1 MTLRR
6 TNVELLAATEGS
18 PCDAGFNS
26 CSLLYKITGS
36 EGFAADGGV
45 VLDKIGQVLLIL
57 LAAVFLR
64 WLANRAI
71 ERIIK
76 QVTSIKGPQSIAE
89 LADKLGS
96 GNARRDELLGDR
108 GDKRAETLTGVLQHV
123 SGIVIF
129 TVAFMLVLSAFNVN
143 LAPIL
148 ASAGIAGIAIGFGAQ
163 NLVQDYLA
171 GIFILIED
179 QYGVGDNVDVGD
191 AQGTV
196 VDMGLRVTTLRS
208 LDGTLW
214 YVRNGQILR
223 VGNSSQSWA
232 YVVVDTPLPPTA
244 DIDRAG
250 EIITQV
256 AEEFV
261 ADEDWSTHILKEP
274 EYLGPVELT
283 IDEIKVRLGVRTT
296 SDQQWAA
303 GRELRLRVTEA
314 LRAAGIID
322 LASSGRIYVPRIAN
336 GGAAGAAGASGAT
349 GPTA

>member
-1 MTLRR
+1 M
-6 TNVELLAATEGS
+6 NVELLAATEEAS
-18 PCDAGFNS
+18 PCDAGFNA
-26 CSLLYKITGS
+26 CTMLWNLTGS
-36 EGFAADGGV
+36 SEFSVDAGV

-57 LAAVFLR
+57 LAAGLLR
-64 WLANRAI
+64 WLVNRAI
-71 ERIIK
+71 SRIIK
-76 QVTSIKGPQSIAE
+76 QVTTIKGPQSIAD

-96 GNARRDELLGDR
+96 SNSRRDELLGDR
-108 GDKRAETLTGVLQHV
+108 SEKRAETLTGVLQHV
-123 SGIVIF
+123 AGIVIY
-129 TVAFMLVLSAFNVN
+129 TVAFMLVLSSFNVN

-171 GIFILIED
+171 GIFILLED

-250 EIITQV
+250 EIITGV
-256 AEEFV
+256 AEEFKD
-261 ADEDWSTHILKEP
+261 DEQWSDHVLKAP
-274 EYLGPVELT
+274 EYLGPIEMT
-283 IDEIKVRLGVRTT
+283 IDEIKVRLGVRMT

-303 GRELRLRVTEA
+303 GRELRRRVTEA
-314 LRAAGIID
+314 LREAGVID
-322 LASSGRIYVPRIAN
+322 LASSGRIYVPRTMTN
-336 GGAAGAAGASGAT
+336 GGAAGAAGT
-349 GPTA
+349 TP

>member
-1 MTLRR
+1 M
-6 TNVELLAATEGS
+6 ELLAETAGAS

-26 CSLLYKITGS
+26 CTLLYKMTGS
-36 EGFAADGGV
+36 EEFSIDTGV
-45 VLDKIGQVLLIL
+45 VLDKIGQVLIIV
-57 LAAVFLR
+57 LAAMLLKWIV
-64 WLANRAI
+64 NRSIA
-71 ERIIK
+71 RIIK
-76 QVTSIKGPQSIAE
+76 QVTTIKGPQSIAE

-96 GNARRDELLGDR
+96 SNSRRDELLGDR
-108 GDKRAETLTGVLQHV
+108 SEKRAETLTGVLQHV
-123 SGIVIF
+123 SGIVIYAI
-129 TVAFMLVLSAFNVN
+129 AFMLVLSAFNVN

-171 GIFILIED
+171 GIFILVED

-191 AQGTV
+191 AVGTV

-244 DIDRAG
+244 DVDAVG
-250 EIITQV
+250 EKIVAIAEAFV
-256 AEEFV
+256 AE
-261 ADEDWSTHILKEP
+261 DEWREHILKEP
-274 EYLGPVELT
+274 EYLGPIEVT

-303 GRELRLRVTEA
+303 GRELRRRISESLREA
-314 LRAAGIID
+314 GLVD
-322 LASSGRIYVPRIAN
+322 LAGAGRIYVPRGVAN
-336 GGAAGAAGASGAT
+336 GGAAGAAG
-349 GPTA
+349 TAP

>member
-1 MTLRR
+1 M
-6 TNVELLAATEGS
+6 ELLAATEEAS
-18 PCDAGFNS
+18 PCEPGFNACTLLWNVTDSREFAVDAGQ
-26 CSLLYKITGS
+26 
-36 EGFAADGGV
+36 
-45 VLDKIGQVLLIL
+45 VLDKIGQVALIII
-57 LAAVFLR
+57 AALVLR
-64 WLANRAI
+64 WLVNRAI
-71 ERIIK
+71 ARIIR
-76 QVTSIKGPQSIAE
+76 QVTSIKGPQSIAD

-108 GDKRAETLTGVLQHV
+108 SEKRAETLTGVLQHV
-123 SGIVIF
+123 SGIVIL
-129 TVAFMLVLSAFNVN
+129 TVGFMLVLSAFNVN

-179 QYGVGDNVDVGD
+179 QYGVGDSVDVGD
-191 AQGTV
+191 ASGTV

-250 EIITQV
+250 EIIAEV
-256 AEEFV
+256 AKGFVEDEEWH
-261 ADEDWSTHILKEP
+261 EHILKEP
-274 EYLGPVELT
+274 EYLGPVEMT

-303 GRELRLRVTEA
+303 GRELRRRVTEA
-314 LRAAGIID
+314 LREAGVID
-322 LASSGRIYVPRIAN
+322 PSGGGRIYVPRSAA
-336 GGAAGAAGASGAT
+336 GGAAGAAGT
-349 GPTA
+349 TA

>member
-6 TNVELLAATEGS
+6 TNVELLAAAEEAP

-26 CSLLYKITGS
+26 CSMLYKITGN
-36 EGFAADGGV
+36 EGFAVDGGV
-45 VLDKIGQVLLIL
+45 VLDKIGQVLLIIV
-57 LAAVFLR
+57 AAFFLR
-64 WLANRAI
+64 WLVNRAI
-71 ERIIK
+71 GRIIK

-108 GDKRAETLTGVLQHV
+108 SDKRAETLTGVLQHV
-123 SGIVIF
+123 AGIVIF

-250 EIITQV
+250 EVITQV
-256 AEEFV
+256 AEGFV
-261 ADEDWSTHILKEP
+261 EDEEWSPHILKEP
-274 EYLGPVELT
+274 EYLGPIEMT

-314 LRAAGIID
+314 LREAGVID
-322 LASSGRIYVPRIAN
+322 LASSGRIYVPRSTA
-336 GGAAGAAGASGAT
+336 GGAAGAAGAAGT
-349 GPTA
+349 TA

>member
-1 MTLRR
+1 ME
-6 TNVELLAATEGS
+6 VLAAAEGAS
-18 PCDAGFNS
+18 PCDAGFNA
-26 CSLLYKITGS
+26 CTMLWNLTGNTDFS
-36 EGFAADGGV
+36 VDAGV

-57 LAAVFLR
+57 LAAALLR
-64 WLANRAI
+64 WIVNRAI
-71 ERIIK
+71 ARIIK
-76 QVTSIKGPQSIAE
+76 QVTTIKGPQSIAE

-96 GNARRDELLGDR
+96 SNSRREELLGDR
-108 GDKRAETLTGVLQHV
+108 SEKRAETLTGVLQHV
-123 SGIVIF
+123 GGIVIYS
-129 TVAFMLVLSAFNVN
+129 VAFMLILSAFNVN

-171 GIFILIED
+171 GIFILLED

-191 AQGTV
+191 ATGTV

-250 EIITQV
+250 EIITEV
-256 AEEFV
+256 ATAFAEDEEWRG
-261 ADEDWSTHILKEP
+261 DILKEP
-274 EYLGPVELT
+274 EYLGPVEMT

-303 GRELRLRVTEA
+303 GRELRRRVTEA
-314 LRAAGIID
+314 LREAGIID
-322 LASSGRIYVPRIAN
+322 LAAAGRIYVPRTVAN
-336 GGAAGAAGASGAT
+336 RAAGAAGAAGTGAT
-349 GPTA
+349 TP

>member
-1 MTLRR
+1 
-6 TNVELLAATEGS
+6 VELLAAAEVS
-18 PCDAGFNS
+18 PCDAGVNS
-26 CSLLYKITGS
+26 CSLLWNMTKS
-36 EGFAADGGV
+36 EGFAVDGGAV
-45 VLDKIGQVLLIL
+45 FDKIGQILLIL
-57 LAAVFLR
+57 LAAWLLR
-64 WLANRAI
+64 WIVNRAI
-71 ERIIK
+71 DRIIR
-76 QVTSIKGPQSIAE
+76 QVTSIKGPQSIAD

-96 GNARRDELLGDR
+96 GNARREELLGDR
-108 GDKRAETLTGVLQHV
+108 SGKRAETLTGVLQHV
-123 SGIVIF
+123 AGIVIY

-191 AQGTV
+191 ATGTV

-250 EIITQV
+250 EIIAEV

-261 ADEDWSTHILKEP
+261 GDDEWREHILKEP
-274 EYLGPVELT
+274 EYLGPIEMT
-283 IDEIKVRLGVRTT
+283 IDQIMVRLGVRTT

-303 GRELRLRVTEA
+303 GRELRRRVTEA
-314 LRAAGIID
+314 LREAGIID
-322 LASSGRIYVPRIAN
+322 LASSGRIYVPRTMTN
-336 GGAAGAAGASGAT
+336 PGAAGAAGAAGT
-349 GPTA
+349 TA

>member
-1 MTLRR
+1 M
-6 TNVELLAATEGS
+6 NVELLAEATEGS
-18 PCDAGFNS
+18 PPCETGFNS
-26 CSLLYKITGS
+26 CTLLFKMTGNDEFSLDAG
-36 EGFAADGGV
+36 A
-45 VLDKIGQVLLIL
+45 VLDKIGEVLLIL
-57 LAAVFLR
+57 LAALLLR
-64 WLANRAI
+64 WIVNRSI
-71 ERIIK
+71 SRIIK
-76 QVTSIKGPQSIAE
+76 QVTTLKGPQSIAD

-96 GNARRDELLGDR
+96 SNSRRDELLGDR
-108 GDKRAETLTGVLQHV
+108 SEKRAETLTGVLQHV

-129 TVAFMLVLSAFNVN
+129 AIAFMLVLSAFNVN

-191 AQGTV
+191 AAGTV

-232 YVVVDTPLPPTA
+232 YVVVDTPLPPNA
-244 DIDRAG
+244 DVDRAG
-250 EIITQV
+250 ELIVGI
-256 AEEFV
+256 AEAFV
-261 ADEDWSTHILKEP
+261 EEDEWREHILKAP
-274 EYLGPVELT
+274 EYLGPVEVT

-303 GRELRLRVTEA
+303 GRELRRRITESLRD
-314 LRAAGIID
+314 AGVVD
-322 LASSGRIYVPRIAN
+322 LAGTGRIYVPRGAAS
-336 GGAAGAAGASGAT
+336 GGAAGAAGT
-349 GPTA
+349 TA

>member
-1 MTLRR
+1 ME
-6 TNVELLAATEGS
+6 VLAQAETAS
-18 PCDAGFNS
+18 PCETGFNA
-26 CSLLYKITGS
+26 CSLLWRISDNKEFAVDAGS
-36 EGFAADGGV
+36 

-57 LAAVFLR
+57 VVAFLLR
-64 WLANRAI
+64 WVVNRAI
-71 ERIIK
+71 ARIIK
-76 QVTSIKGPQSIAE
+76 QVTTIKGPQSIAD

-96 GNARRDELLGDR
+96 SNSRREELLGDR
-108 GDKRAETLTGVLQHV
+108 SKARADTLTGVLQHV
-123 SGIVIF
+123 AGIVIY
-129 TVAFMLVLSAFNVN
+129 TVAFMLVLSSFNVN

-171 GIFILIED
+171 GIFILLED

-191 AQGTV
+191 ATGTV

-250 EIITQV
+250 EIITRV
-256 AEEFV
+256 AEEFKD
-261 ADEDWSTHILKEP
+261 DEEWSDHVLKAP
-274 EYLGPVELT
+274 EYLGPIEMT
-283 IDEIKVRLGVRTT
+283 IDEIKVRLGVRMT

-303 GRELRLRVTEA
+303 GRELRRRVTEA
-314 LRAAGIID
+314 LREAGIID
-322 LASSGRIYVPRIAN
+322 LASSGRIYVPRTMAN
-336 GGAAGAAGASGAT
+336 GGAAGAAGT
-349 GPTA
+349 TA

>member
-1 MTLRR
+1 M
-6 TNVELLAATEGS
+6 NVVTVAAAESAS
-18 PCDAGFNS
+18 PCDAGFNA
-26 CSLLYKITGS
+26 CTLLYRITDNEEFS
-36 EGFAADGGV
+36 VDAGV

-57 LAAVFLR
+57 IAAFALR
-64 WLANRAI
+64 WLVNRTIA
-71 ERIIK
+71 RIIK
-76 QVTSIKGPQSIAE
+76 QVTTIKGPQSIAE

-96 GNARRDELLGDR
+96 SNSRREELLGDR
-108 GDKRAETLTGVLQHV
+108 SAKRADTLTGVLQHV
-123 SGIVIF
+123 AGIVIY
-129 TVAFMLVLSAFNVN
+129 TIAFMLVLSAFSVN

-171 GIFILIED
+171 GIFILLED

-191 AQGTV
+191 ATGTV

-250 EIITQV
+250 EIITEV
-256 AEEFV
+256 AAGFVEDEE
-261 ADEDWSTHILKEP
+261 WSDHILKEP
-274 EYLGPVELT
+274 EYLGPIEMT

-303 GRELRLRVTEA
+303 GRELRRRVTEA
-314 LRAAGIID
+314 LREAGVID
-322 LASSGRIYVPRIAN
+322 PAGSGRIYVPRTQAG
-336 GGAAGAAGASGAT
+336 GGAAAPA
-349 GPTA
+349 

>member
-6 TNVELLAATEGS
+6 TNVELLAATEEAS

-26 CSLLYKITGS
+26 CSMLWSITKS
-36 EGFAADGGV
+36 EGFAVDGGA
-45 VLDKIGQVLLIL
+45 VLDKIGQVLLIV
-57 LAAVFLR
+57 LAALFLR
-64 WLANRAI
+64 WLVNRAI
-71 ERIIK
+71 GRIIK

-108 GDKRAETLTGVLQHV
+108 SEKRAETLTGVLQHV
-123 SGIVIF
+123 AGIVIF
-129 TVAFMLVLSAFNVN
+129 SVAFMLVLSAFNVN

-191 AQGTV
+191 ATGTV

-256 AEEFV
+256 AEGFV
-261 ADEDWSTHILKEP
+261 EDEEWSEHILKEP
-274 EYLGPVELT
+274 EYLGPIEMT

-296 SDQQWAA
+296 SDKQWAA

-322 LASSGRIYVPRIAN
+322 LASAGRIYVPRTVAN
-336 GGAAGAAGASGAT
+336 GGAAGAPGAAGT
-349 GPTA
+349 TA